1 MNVRSTAC
9 RENAPPGGHRHYLGR
24 ASLRGLLGI
33 AAGIALAGGGAGAA
47 SAAPG
52 IGSPGST
59 QANVAVSSAIA
70 LTGLTPSFTLTGVPG
85 ATVTGLGAV
94 TMNVATN
101 NLAGYAVTVESAT
114 ATMAGA
120 AGGNADSVPIGALSV
135 RESATTTYSPLSST
149 LVRTVHTQST
159 KSVEGGDALSNDY
172 QVVIPFVNED
182 TYTATLNYIATT
194 L

>member
-1 MNVRSTAC
+1 MANRIIVR
-9 RENAPPGGHRHYLGR
+9 RENSPPGGFQTGPAR
-24 ASLRGLLGI
+24 ACRRGLLGV
-33 AAGIALAGGGAGAA
+33 AAVAALACGGAGVAA
-47 SAAPG
+47 AVPG
-52 IGSPGST
+52 VGSPGST
-59 QANVAVSSAIA
+59 EANVAVSSAIA

-114 ATMAGA
+114 ATMAAGA
-120 AGGNADSVPIGALSV
+120 PTNLDSVPIGALSV
-135 RESATTTYSPLSST
+135 RESATTNYAALSST
-149 LVRTVHTQST
+149 VVRTVHTQST
-159 KSVEGGDALSNDY
+159 RSIEAGDTISNDY

>member
-1 MNVRSTAC
+1 MTRQIIAR
-9 RENAPPGGHRHYLGR
+9 RENSPPGGPRGRPGR
-24 ASLRGLLGI
+24 ACRRGLLG
-33 AAGIALAGGGAGAA
+33 AAAVIALAGGGAGVAA
-47 SAAPG
+47 AAPG
-52 IGSPGST
+52 AESPGTT

-94 TMNVATN
+94 TMKVTTN
-101 NLAGYAVTVESAT
+101 NLAGYAVTVQSASAT
-114 ATMAGA
+114 MDA
-120 AGGNADSVPIGALSV
+120 AASGNADSVPIGALSV
-135 RESATTTYSPLSST
+135 RETATTTFGALSST
-149 LVRTVHTQST
+149 AAQTVHTQST
-159 KSVEGGDALSNDY
+159 RSAEGGDSLSNDY